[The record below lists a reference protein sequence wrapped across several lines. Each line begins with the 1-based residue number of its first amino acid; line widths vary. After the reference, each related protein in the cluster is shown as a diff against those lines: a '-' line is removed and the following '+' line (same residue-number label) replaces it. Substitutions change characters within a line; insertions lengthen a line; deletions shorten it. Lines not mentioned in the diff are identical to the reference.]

1 LYKNLGIN
9 SGKFLSN
16 FVKYLKNLVYLN
28 LTNNQPKGNIMTD
41 IQNNASGSKVL
52 AGIIEQS
59 NGRFVSVS
67 FVKKDGS
74 IRNLVGRLG
83 VTSHLKGGKKTVPED
98 KYITIFD
105 TQKGAYRSINRD
117 TILSVRSAGVEA
129 VAV

>member
-1 LYKNLGIN
+1 
-9 SGKFLSN
+9 
-16 FVKYLKNLVYLN
+16 
-28 LTNNQPKGNIMTD
+28 MTD

-67 FVKKDGS
+67 FVKKDGTV
-74 IRNLVGRLG
+74 RNLVGRLG

>member
-1 LYKNLGIN
+1 
-9 SGKFLSN
+9 
-16 FVKYLKNLVYLN
+16 
-28 LTNNQPKGNIMTD
+28 MTD